1 MIKGAQAQASAT
13 VLRCAVTVG
22 RSLPGSHIVRLLW
35 QRQLC
40 KVHNTQ
46 LRGWMAEHGEARTR
60 LGALSNLDLQLLCV
74 HDELG
79 RHTKAP

>member
-46 LRGWMAEHGEARTR
+46 
-60 LGALSNLDLQLLCV
+60 
-74 HDELG
+74 
-79 RHTKAP
+79 